1 MTWNGED
8 LDIEAYLA
16 RVGHEG
22 EPKPDFDTLRALHRA
37 HVASIPF
44 ENLEMMLERPVPL
57 DLAAL
62 QDKLVRQR
70 RGGYC
75 YEQNLLFAA
84 VLERIGFAVTGL
96 GARVRAGAS
105 SRRAVTHMLLKVEA
119 DGREWHCDVGFG
131 AEGLLE
137 PIPLGRG
144 QGEGHDEGGVLQD
157 VPQDVRQDVR
167 QGKWRFGIVQEA
179 NGARVLR
186 TEHADGWFDLYEYTL
201 EERLPVDYVV
211 MNHYTS
217 THPRSSFIRRP
228 VVQRAAPDVR
238 RTLVGEHLTVTRP
251 DGTSDERDLSAQE
264 LAEVLAREFGIELN
278 AEDRAEL
285 IRAHYAGA

>member
-1 MTWNGED
+1 MTWNGEEA
-8 LDIEAYLA
+8 DIEAYVG
-16 RVGHEG
+16 RVGHKG
-22 EPKPDFDTLRALHRA
+22 DLKPDFDTLRALHRA

-44 ENLEMMLERPVPL
+44 ENLEMMVGRPVPL

-96 GARVRAGAS
+96 GARVRVGAS

-119 DGREWHCDVGFG
+119 DGQQWHCDVGFG
-131 AEGLLE
+131 GLGLLE
-137 PIPLGRG
+137 PISMGN
-144 QGEGHDEGGVLQD
+144 EGH
-157 VPQDVRQDVR
+157 VRQDAR
-167 QGKWRFGIVQEA
+167 QGEWRFGIVQEA

-186 TEHADGWFDLYEYTL
+186 TERAGGWFDLYEYTL

-217 THPRSSFIRRP
+217 THPMSSFIRRP

-251 DGTSDERDLSAQE
+251 DGTSDERDVSARE
-264 LAEVLAREFGIELN
+264 LGDVLDREFGIELS

>member
-1 MTWNGED
+1 MTWNGEEA
-8 LDIEAYLA
+8 DIEAYVG

-22 EPKPDFDTLRALHRA
+22 DLKPDFDTLRALHRA

-44 ENLEMMLERPVPL
+44 ENLEMMVGRPVPL

-96 GARVRAGAS
+96 GARVRVGAS

-119 DGREWHCDVGFG
+119 DGQQWHCDVGFG
-131 AEGLLE
+131 GLGLLE
-137 PIPLGRG
+137 PISMGN
-144 QGEGHDEGGVLQD
+144 EGH
-157 VPQDVRQDVR
+157 VRQDAR
-167 QGKWRFGIVQEA
+167 QGEWRFGIVQEA

-186 TEHADGWFDLYEYTL
+186 TERAGGWFDLYEYTL

-217 THPRSSFIRRP
+217 THPMSSFIRRP

-251 DGTSDERDLSAQE
+251 DGTSDERDVSARE
-264 LAEVLAREFGIELN
+264 LGDVLDREFGIELS

>member
-1 MTWNGED
+1 MTWNGEE

-16 RVGHEG
+16 RIGYEG
-22 EPKPDFDTLRALHRA
+22 EVKPDFDTLRALHRA

-44 ENLEMMLERPVPL
+44 ENLEMMLGRPVPL

-84 VLERIGFAVTGL
+84 ALERIGFTVTGL
-96 GARVRAGAS
+96 GARVRVGAS

-119 DGREWHCDVGFG
+119 DGRQWHCDVGFG

-137 PIPLGRG
+137 PIPMGDESGVPQNMR
-144 QGEGHDEGGVLQD
+144 QGE
-157 VPQDVRQDVR
+157 
-167 QGKWRFGIVQEA
+167 WRFGIVQEA

-186 TEHADGWFDLYEYTL
+186 TERADGWSDLYEYTL

-217 THPRSSFIRRP
+217 THPRSPFIRRP
-228 VVQRAAPDVR
+228 VLQRAAPDVR

-251 DGTSDERDLSAQE
+251 DGTTDERDVSADELSEVVVREFDIELSA
-264 LAEVLAREFGIELN
+264 
-278 AEDRAEL
+278 DDSAEL

>member
-1 MTWNGED
+1 MTWNGEE

-16 RVGHEG
+16 RIGHEG
-22 EPKPDFDTLRALHRA
+22 EVKPDFDTLRALHGA

-44 ENLEMMLERPVPL
+44 ENLEMMLGRPVPL
-57 DLAAL
+57 ELAAL

-84 VLERIGFAVTGL
+84 ALERIGFAVTGL
-96 GARVRAGAS
+96 GARVRVGAS

-119 DGREWHCDVGFG
+119 DGRQWHCDVGFG

-137 PIPLGRG
+137 PIPMGDG
-144 QGEGHDEGGVLQD
+144 ND
-157 VPQDVRQDVR
+157 VPQNVR
-167 QGKWRFGIVQEA
+167 QGEWRFGIVQEA

-228 VVQRAAPDVR
+228 VLQRAAPDVR

-251 DGTSDERDLSAQE
+251 DGTKDERDVSVDELS
-264 LAEVLAREFGIELN
+264 EVIAREFDIELG
-278 AEDRAEL
+278 ADDCAEL

>member
-1 MTWNGED
+1 MTWNGEE
-8 LDIEAYLA
+8 LDIAAYLT
-16 RVGHEG
+16 RTGHQG
-22 EPKPDFDTLRALHRA
+22 PVKPDLETLRALHRA

-44 ENLEMMLERPVPL
+44 ENLEMMLGRPVPL

-62 QDKLVRQR
+62 QEKLVRQR

-105 SRRAVTHMLLKVEA
+105 TRRAVTHMLLKVEA

-131 AEGLLE
+131 AEGLLD
-137 PIPLGRG
+137 PIPL
-144 QGEGHDEGGVLQD
+144 ETGV
-157 VPQDVRQDVR
+157 DVR
-167 QGKWRFGIVQEA
+167 QGEWRFGIVEEPG
-179 NGARVLR
+179 GARVLR
-186 TEHADGWFDLYEYTL
+186 TEHSGDWFDLYEYTL
-201 EERLPVDYVV
+201 EERITADYVL

-228 VVQRAAPDVR
+228 VIQRAAPEAR
-238 RTLVGEHLTVTRP
+238 RTLVGDHLTVTRP
-251 DGTSDERDLSAQE
+251 DGTVDERDVSVDQLRD
-264 LAEVLAREFGIELN
+264 VLAREFGVELS
-278 AEDRAEL
+278 DDDSAEL
-285 IRAHYAGA
+285 IRVHYAGA

>member
-1 MTWNGED
+1 MTWNGEEA
-8 LDIEAYLA
+8 DIEAYVA
-16 RVGHEG
+16 RVGHKG
-22 EPKPDFDTLRALHRA
+22 DMKPDFDTLRALHRA

-44 ENLEMMLERPVPL
+44 ENLEMMVGRPVPL
-57 DLAAL
+57 DLVAL
-62 QDKLVRQR
+62 QDKLVRRR

-119 DGREWHCDVGFG
+119 DGQQWHCDVGFG
-131 AEGLLE
+131 GLGLLE
-137 PIPLGRG
+137 PVPMG
-144 QGEGHDEGGVLQD
+144 DEG
-157 VPQDVRQDVR
+157 DVRQDVR
-167 QGKWRFGIVQEA
+167 QGEWRFRIVQEA

-186 TEHADGWFDLYEYTL
+186 TEHAGGWFDLYEYTL

-217 THPRSSFIRRP
+217 THPMSSFIRRP
-228 VVQRAAPDVR
+228 VIQRAAPNVR
-238 RTLVGEHLTVTRP
+238 RTLVGERLTVTRP
-251 DGTSDERDLSAQE
+251 DGTSDERDVSARE
-264 LAEVLAREFGIELN
+264 LGDVLDREFGIELS

>member
-1 MTWNGED
+1 MTWNGEE

-16 RVGHEG
+16 RIGHQG
-22 EPKPDFDTLRALHRA
+22 ETKPDFDTLRALHRA
-37 HVASIPF
+37 HVAAIPF
-44 ENLEMMLERPVPL
+44 ENLEMMLGRPVPL
-57 DLAAL
+57 DLTAL
-62 QDKLVRQR
+62 QDKLVRQC

-119 DGREWHCDVGFG
+119 DGRQWHCDVGFG

-137 PIPLGRG
+137 PIPM
-144 QGEGHDEGGVLQD
+144 GGVGD
-157 VPQDVRQDVR
+157 VQEDVRQDVR
-167 QGKWRFGIVQEA
+167 QGEWRFGIVQEA

-228 VVQRAAPDVR
+228 VIQRAAPEVR

-251 DGTSDERDLSAQE
+251 DGTSDERDVSAAE
-264 LAEVLAREFGIELN
+264 LGEVLVREFGIELN
-278 AEDRAEL
+278 ADDCAEL

>member
-1 MTWNGED
+1 MTWNGEE
-8 LDIEAYLA
+8 LDIDAYLA

-22 EPKPDFDTLRALHRA
+22 EAKPDFETLRALHRA

-44 ENLEMMLERPVPL
+44 ENLEMMLGRPVPL

-84 VLERIGFAVTGL
+84 ALDRIGFAVTGL

-119 DGREWHCDVGFG
+119 DGRQWHCDVGFG
-131 AEGLLE
+131 GEGLLE
-137 PIPLGRG
+137 PIPM
-144 QGEGHDEGGVLQD
+144 GEGGN
-157 VPQDVRQDVR
+157 DVRQDVR
-167 QGKWRFGIVQEA
+167 QGEWRFGIVQEA

-186 TEHADGWFDLYEYTL
+186 TEHTDGWFDLYEYTL

-217 THPRSSFIRRP
+217 THPGSSFIRRP
-228 VVQRAAPDVR
+228 VIQRTAPDVR
-238 RTLVGEHLTVTRP
+238 RTLVGERLTVTRP
-251 DGTSDERDLSAQE
+251 DGTSDERDVSAHE
-264 LAEVLAREFGIELN
+264 LNDVLVREFGIELN
-278 AEDRAEL
+278 ADDGAEL

>member
-1 MTWNGED
+1 MTWNGEE

-22 EPKPDFDTLRALHRA
+22 EAKPDFETLRALHRA
-37 HVASIPF
+37 HVAAIPF
-44 ENLEMMLERPVPL
+44 ENLEMMVGRPVPL

-84 VLERIGFAVTGL
+84 ALDRIGFAVTGL
-96 GARVRAGAS
+96 GGRVRAGAS

-119 DGREWHCDVGFG
+119 DGRQWHCDVGFG

-137 PIPLGRG
+137 PIPMG
-144 QGEGHDEGGVLQD
+144 DGG
-157 VPQDVRQDVR
+157 DVRQDVR
-167 QGKWRFGIVQEA
+167 QGEWRFGIVQEA

-186 TEHADGWFDLYEYTL
+186 TGHADGWFDLYEYTL

-217 THPRSSFIRRP
+217 THPRSPFIRRP
-228 VVQRAAPDVR
+228 VLQRAAPEVR

-251 DGTSDERDLSAQE
+251 DGTSDERDVSAEE
-264 LAEVLAREFGIELN
+264 LGEVLAREFDIELN
-278 AEDRAEL
+278 GDDCAEL

>member
-1 MTWNGED
+1 MAWNGEE

-16 RVGHEG
+16 RIGHED
-22 EPKPDFDTLRALHRA
+22 EAKPDFDTLRALHRA

-44 ENLEMMLERPVPL
+44 ENLEMMIGRPVPL
-57 DLAAL
+57 DLGAL
-62 QDKLVRQR
+62 QDKLVRRR

-84 VLERIGFAVTGL
+84 ALDRIGFAVTGL

-105 SRRAVTHMLLKVEA
+105 SRRAVTHMLLNVEA
-119 DGREWHCDVGFG
+119 DGRQWHCDVGFG

-137 PIPLGRG
+137 PILLA
-144 QGEGHDEGGVLQD
+144 DEGD
-157 VPQDVRQDVR
+157 VEQDVR
-167 QGKWRFGIVQEA
+167 QGEWRFGIVQEA

-217 THPRSSFIRRP
+217 THPLSSFARRP
-228 VVQRAAPDVR
+228 VIQRAAPGVR

-251 DGTSDERDLSAQE
+251 DGTSDERDLT
-264 LAEVLAREFGIELN
+264 ARELGDVLDCQFGIGLS
-278 AEDRAEL
+278 ADDLAEL

>member
-1 MTWNGED
+1 MTWNGEE
-8 LDIEAYLA
+8 LDIDAYLA

-22 EPKPDFDTLRALHRA
+22 EAKPDFDTLRALHRA

-44 ENLEMMLERPVPL
+44 ENLEMMLGRPVPL
-57 DLAAL
+57 DLGAL
-62 QDKLVRQR
+62 QDKLLRQR

-84 VLERIGFAVTGL
+84 ALDRIGFAVTGL
-96 GARVRAGAS
+96 
-105 SRRAVTHMLLKVEA
+105 
-119 DGREWHCDVGFG
+119 G

-137 PIPLGRG
+137 PIPLG
-144 QGEGHDEGGVLQD
+144 DEGDEG
-157 VPQDVRQDVR
+157 DVRQDVR
-167 QGKWRFGIVQEA
+167 QGEWRFGIVQES

-186 TEHADGWFDLYEYTL
+186 TEHKGGWFDLYEYTL

-217 THPRSSFIRRP
+217 THPMSSFIRRP
-228 VVQRAAPDVR
+228 VIQRAAPEAR

-251 DGTSDERDLSAQE
+251 DGTSDERDVSVEE
-264 LAEVLAREFGIELN
+264 LGDVLDREFGIELS
-278 AEDRAEL
+278 ADDRAEL

>member
-1 MTWNGED
+1 MNWSGEE

-16 RVGHEG
+16 RIGHEAG
-22 EPKPDFDTLRALHRA
+22 VKPGFDTLRALHRA

-44 ENLEMMLERPVPL
+44 ENLEMMLGRPVPL

-84 VLERIGFAVTGL
+84 VLDRIGFAVTGL
-96 GARVRAGAS
+96 GARGRAGAS

-119 DGREWHCDVGFG
+119 DGMQWHCDVGFG

-137 PIPLGRG
+137 PIPMGA
-144 QGEGHDEGGVLQD
+144 EG
-157 VPQDVRQDVR
+157 DVRQDVR
-167 QGKWRFGIVQEA
+167 QGEWRFGIGQEA

-186 TEHADGWFDLYEYTL
+186 TERADGWSDLYEYTL

-217 THPRSSFIRRP
+217 THPRSPFIRRP
-228 VVQRAAPDVR
+228 VIQRAAPEVR

-251 DGTSDERDLSAQE
+251 DGTSDERNVSADE
-264 LAEVLAREFGIELN
+264 LGDVLVREFGIELD
-278 AEDRAEL
+278 ADDRAEL

>member
-1 MTWNGED
+1 MTWSGEE

-16 RVGHEG
+16 RIGHRG
-22 EPKPDFDTLRALHRA
+22 ETKPDFDTLRALHRA
-37 HVASIPF
+37 HVAEIPF
-44 ENLEMMLERPVPL
+44 ENLEMMLGRPVPL
-57 DLAAL
+57 DLTAL

-105 SRRAVTHMLLKVEA
+105 SRRAVTHMLLRVEA
-119 DGREWHCDVGFG
+119 DGRQWHCDVGFG

-137 PIPLGRG
+137 PILM
-144 QGEGHDEGGVLQD
+144 GGVGD
-157 VPQDVRQDVR
+157 VQEDVRQDVR
-167 QGKWRFGIVQEA
+167 QGEWRFGIVQEA

-228 VVQRAAPDVR
+228 VLQRAAPEVR

-251 DGTSDERDLSAQE
+251 DGTSDERDVSAAE
-264 LAEVLAREFGIELN
+264 LGEVLVREFGIELN
-278 AEDRAEL
+278 ADDCAEL